1 MASSIVH
8 LAITNELI
16 KLRSFR
22 AEDRLKLG
30 AVLADFGFRRE
41 THLQIQLQNGGKR
54 TYDLNR
60 FRAEF
65 GEKLLEDDLYL
76 GYYLHLV
83 QDVVYR
89 HLVYFKYAWDPEP
102 QGNIERL
109 HRDYRILNG
118 YIIEKYGLK
127 NDVAVPE
134 GFESEEIN
142 RLCAFDTEKLIE
154 SMAAFFEGSEEGEVF
169 FFTKA
174 MADEV
179 IHEAVETCLKELDA
193 LKSGG
198 ALMDMYECAW
208 TSKE

>member
-8 LAITNELI
+8 LAIINELI

-30 AVLADFGFRRE
+30 AVLADFGNRRD
-41 THLQIQLQNGGKR
+41 THLQTRVQNGEKR

-76 GYYLHLV
+76 GYYLHLI
-83 QDVVYR
+83 QDIVYR
-89 HLVYFKYAWDPEP
+89 RIIYGKYAWDTTIE
-102 QGNIERL
+102 GNIERL

-118 YIIEKYGLK
+118 VIIEKYGLK
-127 NDVAVPE
+127 NDIAVPE
-134 GFESEEIN
+134 GFKSEGIN
-142 RLCAFDTEKLIE
+142 RLGAFDTDLLLE
-154 SMAAFFEGSEEGEVF
+154 SMAGFFDQREEGEIF
-169 FFTKA
+169 FFTEA
-174 MADEV
+174 MADEF
-179 IHEAVETCLKELDA
+179 ILEAVETCLKELDA
-193 LKSGG
+193 LDSGG

-208 TSKE
+208 R